1 MAATLETRSTQ
12 PSQDD
17 PAAARRRDAEALLA
31 TVEGRRERL
40 ESLRLRYLRRLHRA
54 SDDFEATE
62 ALRVVERA
70 MSMIPYAE
78 DPREER
84 RRAHRARRHGRGER

>member
-1 MAATLETRSTQ
+1 MAAPLEPQSTQ
-12 PSQDD
+12 PSRDD
-17 PAAARRRDAEALLA
+17 SATARRRDAEALLT
-31 TVEGRRERL
+31 TVEGRRDRL
-40 ESLRLRYLRRLHRA
+40 ESVRLRYLKRLHRA

-70 MSMIPYAE
+70 MSMLPDIG

-84 RRAHRARRHGRGER
+84 RRARRADRRSRGTR